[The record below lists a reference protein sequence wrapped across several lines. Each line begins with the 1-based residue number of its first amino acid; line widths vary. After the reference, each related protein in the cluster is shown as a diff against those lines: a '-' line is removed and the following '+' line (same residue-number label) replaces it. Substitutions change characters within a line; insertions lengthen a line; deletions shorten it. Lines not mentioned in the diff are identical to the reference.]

1 MAGTDLLAKNGLLIA
16 IICVL
21 GVYIVLQYDPSF
33 FGLFGRRMEGFEE
46 GAGMNTMVNSKMTD
60 NRSAASGSV
69 QNSTG
74 MTTKNSNVSKKPKQI
89 KATGDGYRL
98 EPFDEQDGCTAG
110 QYRSPDGTCEADVQ
124 QRGGSAPPPAP
135 TPPADSTPP
144 VLPAQKA
151 TGLLKEGFADLASM
165 EGPAGFGSAEAPA
178 GCYPRAQLTPVQLLP
193 ADQDSIYA
201 QQNPMGVGS
210 LKGKNFLSAGALIG
224 VNTVG
229 QTLRNANLQLRSE
242 PPNPQVSVSIFNQS
256 TIQSDVNRRPLE
268 VGCT

>member
-1 MAGTDLLAKNGLLIA
+1 MAVSDVLAKNSLLVAVIG
-16 IICVL
+16 VL
-21 GVYIVLQYDPSF
+21 GVYIVLQYDSTL
-33 FGLFGRRMEGFEE
+33 FGLLGRSAEGFKSS
-46 GAGMNTMVNSKMTD
+46 AGMKSKLDSKMVD

-69 QNSTG
+69 QGFVGQTA
-74 MTTKNSNVSKKPKQI
+74 SNPNVDPKKPNAKLAAD
-89 KATGDGYRL
+89 KGLATNAQL
-98 EPFDEQDGCTAG
+98 TEQPCKPNEERNASGACVPK
-110 QYRSPDGTCEADVQ
+110 S
-124 QRGGSAPPPAP
+124 
-135 TPPADSTPP
+135 
-144 VLPAQKA
+144 
-151 TGLLKEGFADLASM
+151 EGFADLAAM
-165 EGPAGFGSAEAPA
+165 EGPAGFGSASAPA
-178 GCYPRAQLTPVQLLP
+178 GCYPRDQLTPVQLLP

-268 VGCT
+268 VGGV